1 MKYIEEGDG
10 VVDACVERSY
20 IRVDFPRD
28 GLEVDLIGSNQSDL
42 LNEYIIVS
50 DSSLR
55 PIDLMLKE

>member
-10 VVDACVERSY
+10 VVDACVGRSY

-42 LNEYIIVS
+42 LNE
-50 DSSLR
+50 
-55 PIDLMLKE
+55 

>member
-20 IRVDFPRD
+20 IRADFPRD

-42 LNEYIIVS
+42 LNE
-50 DSSLR
+50 
-55 PIDLMLKE
+55 